1 MTQIACNLWMDT
13 SMDGSFGDEFGQD
26 LISAQGQM
34 RIAAPGDT
42 IASPKGIVS
51 QASFTLTNNKQNLG
65 LTDYQYY
72 QMGLYFEVST
82 TGPAGTYYR
91 LFTGSIEN
99 PAEQGPTA
107 KSVGQISFDARG
119 RENEILQKRTST
131 NGATFKNFHDVGK
144 TESEIMAQWLSDAGL
159 SSGEYSLDSGLF
171 VIPWAWLDDES
182 PLEDIWSLAAAC
194 GGWFYSDP
202 SGILRYENMAHWIF
216 NTSSVATYTPDNYQR
231 FSAKY
236 DTGDLYQT
244 VTVEV
249 STREIQ
255 AEDTVWTS
263 SDIVIV
269 PASGTKV
276 VTAALQQPLYE
287 LSTIGYSAQTAGG
300 KTMDSAITVTT
311 VVKAQRVLL
320 TFTNSDTSRAALI
333 TGLKI
338 TGKAVHGGP
347 SEEVSKSSAN
357 SYWTARQGR
366 TRSIRRNNYVQSGA
380 QADALATFLR
390 DRHEIPRRIFTITGA
405 LGNPALRLGNL
416 ITVNSE
422 PMLASVSTQMFITA
436 INWQYSRQGFL
447 QTIECI
453 EAAGIYPLFNA
464 DPGYFRV
471 GVNYLGVGVHPK
483 GRLFY

>member
-1 MTQIACNLWMDT
+1 MTQIACNLWVDT
-13 SMDGSFGDEFGQD
+13 SLDGSFGDEFGQD

-65 LTDYQYY
+65 LTDYAYY

-82 TGPAGTYYR
+82 TGPSGTFYK

-99 PAEQGPTA
+99 PTEQGPTA
-107 KSVGQISFDARG
+107 KSVGQTSFDARG
-119 RENEILQKRTST
+119 RENEILQKRIST
-131 NGATFKNFHDVGK
+131 NGATFASFHDTGK

-159 SSGEYSLDSGLF
+159 SSGEYSLDDGLF
-171 VIPWAWLDDES
+171 IIPWAWLDDES

-202 SGILRYENMAHWIF
+202 AGILKYENMAHWIF
-216 NTSSVATYTPDNYQR
+216 NTSSVATYTPDSYQR
-231 FSAKY
+231 FGAKY
-236 DTGDLYQT
+236 DTNDLYKE
-244 VTVEV
+244 VVVEV

-263 SDIVIV
+263 NDIFNV

-276 VTAALQQPLYE
+276 VTAALQQPLYA
-287 LSTIGYSAQTAGG
+287 LTSVGYSAQTAGG
-300 KTMDSAITVTT
+300 KNMDSYISIGTSI
-311 VVKAQRVLL
+311 KAQRVII
-320 TFTNSDTSRAALI
+320 TFTNSDTTRAALI

-347 SEEVSKSSAN
+347 SEEVSKSSTN
-357 SYWTARQGR
+357 SYWTNRQGR

-380 QADALATFLR
+380 QGDALATFLR
-390 DRHEIPRRIFTITGA
+390 DRHEVPRRIFTITGA

-416 ITVNSE
+416 ITINSE

-436 INWQYSRQGFL
+436 ISWQYGRQGFL

-453 EAAGIYPLFNA
+453 EASSIYPYFNTS
-464 DPGYFRV
+464 PSYFRV
-471 GVNYLGVGVHPK
+471 GVNYLGSGAHPR